1 MSDAMTRDRGRSNE
15 KGEGKVGLMITLIIV
30 AVAIF
35 LGAKIIPV
43 RVAAY
48 EFRDVM
54 REEARYGAV
63 RNSDAIVTKRIL
75 EKAAELEIPLKKKNL
90 KVSRTPGQMVIK
102 ATYEQPID
110 LKVTTYIYKFSET
123 EKAPLF

>member
-1 MSDAMTRDRGRSNE
+1 MKRRNRQ
-15 KGEGKVGLMITLIIV
+15 KGEGRIGLV
-30 AVAIF
+30 VAIVIVGAAAF
-35 LGAKIIPV
+35 LGVKIIPV

-48 EFRDVM
+48 EFRDVL

-63 RNSDAIVTKRIL
+63 RNSDTDVHKRIMDR
-75 EKAAELEIPLKKKNL
+75 AAELEIPLNKKNL
-90 KVSRTPGQMVIK
+90 KVSRNVSEIVIS

-110 LKVTTYIYKFSET
+110 LKVTTYVFDFNHK

>member
-1 MSDAMTRDRGRSNE
+1 MGMTRMHIRSSE
-15 KGEGKVGLMITLIIV
+15 RGEGRIGLLITLIVV

-43 RVAAY
+43 RITAY
-48 EFRDVM
+48 EFRDVL

-63 RNSDAIVTKRIL
+63 RLTDDEVAKRIL
-75 EKAAELEIPLKKKNL
+75 NKADELEIPLRKQNL
-90 KVSRTPGQMVIK
+90 SVHRTPSQMVIS
-102 ATYEQPID
+102 ASYDQPID
-110 LKVTTYIYKFSET
+110 LKVTTYVYRFDAT